1 MDYDLTPLGE
11 LRRATDELLMVR
23 SSTTSL
29 GKEVTIAKGVE
40 QTFSCPKAFPPSP
53 SSISIPGWIIR
64 STQRSNIWSRET

>member
-40 QTFSCPKAFPPSP
+40 QTFICPKAFLPSP